1 MPPSCGSSICLIT
14 LVENNFGKFIVNFR
28 IGKFLPALLVILPT
42 IGFTAPQFREYL
54 NFNIFAGELFIPFVN
69 LVPYENLVHNFVIK
83 HPSNWLHQKEDN
95 PITHEVVSFMP
106 PSKIETMQNPQVEVI
121 VSKEGL
127 SEPITLS
134 NYMEQLINQ
143 YKNTRNFQSFK
154 IINQGATTFAQRPA
168 QSLTYTVMSE
178 GKSWKILEVA
188 TIQNLQVYLIT
199 YKAEISQYDKYQAI
213 AHKMVRSFEIS
224 EN

>member
-1 MPPSCGSSICLIT
+1 MPPSCGSSIYLIT

>member
-1 MPPSCGSSICLIT
+1 MPPSCGNSIYLIT
-14 LVENNFGKFIVNFR
+14 LVQNNFGKFIVNFR

-54 NFNIFAGELFIPFVN
+54 NVNIFAGELFIPFVN
-69 LVPYENLVHNFVIK
+69 LVPYENLVHNFVVK
-83 HPSNWLHQKEDN
+83 HPRNWLYQKEDN

-106 PSKIETMQNPQVEVI
+106 PSKIETMHNPQVEVI
-121 VSKEGL
+121 VSKEDL
-127 SEPITLS
+127 YEPITLS

-143 YKNTRNFQSFK
+143 HKNTRNFQSFK
-154 IINQGATTFAQRPA
+154 IINQGHTTFAQRPA
-168 QSLTYTVMSE
+168 QALTYTVISE
-178 GKSWKILEVA
+178 GKSWKILEIA